1 MNNGFNN
8 RSYKISIIQNISYIV
23 SCSQIRTVRVYTIA
37 MLKHVCDVLKQR
49 QTAGAKS
56 SLYERCT
63 IAILKHVCHVLKQRQ
78 ARLR

>member
-23 SCSQIRTVRVYTIA
+23 SCSQIRTIA

-63 IAILKHVCHVLKQRQ
+63 VAILKHVCHVLKQRQ